1 MTIEKCE
8 KTYKQHIHIHPE
20 IAIEFTHARSRFKG
34 SSDYFP
40 LHRHHFK
47 RSYLS
52 VAYLIYKQTSPKGRH
67 AAVSQDSGELCA
79 KMVM

>member
-34 SSDYFP
+34 SSDI
-40 LHRHHFK
+40 
-47 RSYLS
+47 
-52 VAYLIYKQTSPKGRH
+52 V
-67 AAVSQDSGELCA
+67 
-79 KMVM
+79 

>member
-34 SSDYFP
+34 SSDISVKEVIYP
-40 LHRHHFK
+40 L
-47 RSYLS
+47 L
-52 VAYLIYKQTSPKGRH
+52 T
-67 AAVSQDSGELCA
+67 
-79 KMVM
+79 